1 MKSNRHGQSRVL
13 STDELDLLIS
23 KLPEQHH
30 QIVAE
35 ICRRTGCRIGEATQL
50 TWGMVSESAVTFQR
64 GITKGKLASRSVPVT
79 PQLCEVL
86 RSWRAAWVLRQGREP
101 VDGDYLVP
109 GRFAGS
115 CLSTR
120 SFMDALER
128 AAAES
133 GLEGVS
139 SHSFRR
145 AALTKRA
152 QCWRA
157 VEGPYGAVWAQIHVS
172 PAAVSRSDAC
182 STGGCRCCLC
192 LTLEYLG

>member
-13 STDELDLLIS
+13 STDELDLVIS

-30 QIVAE
+30 KIVAV

-50 TWGMVSESAVTFQR
+50 TWGMVSSAATTFPKEVC
-64 GITKGKLASRSVPVT
+64 KGKLAGRQVPIT
-79 PQLCEVL
+79 KPLWEALC
-86 RSWRAAWVLRQGREP
+86 SWKAAWVVRHGRDP
-101 VDGDYLVP
+101 VAGDCVVP
-109 GRFAGS
+109 GRFAGC

-145 AALTKRA
+145 SALTSAHNAGVPLRVLMALSGHKSMSALQRYLEVTPA
-152 QCWRA
+152 QR
-157 VEGPYGAVWAQIHVS
+157 E
-172 PAAVSRSDAC
+172 AAAAAFA
-182 STGGCRCCLC
+182 
-192 LTLEYLG
+192 

>member
-79 PQLCEVL
+79 PQLWGAL
-86 RSWRAAWVLRQGREP
+86 RDWRATWVVRQGREP
-101 VDGDYLVP
+101 VAGDYLVP
-109 GRFAGS
+109 GRFACS

-145 AALTKRA
+145 SALTSAHNAGVPLRVLMALSGHKSMAALQRYLEVTPQQR
-152 QCWRA
+152 
-157 VEGPYGAVWAQIHVS
+157 EE
-172 PAAVSRSDAC
+172 AAA
-182 STGGCRCCLC
+182 TFA
-192 LTLEYLG
+192 

>member
-1 MKSNRHGQSRVL
+1 MKSKRHGQSRVL

-79 PQLCEVL
+79 PALWEAL
-86 RSWRAAWVLRQGREP
+86 RSWRVAWLVRQGREP
-101 VDGDYLVP
+101 VAGDYLVP
-109 GRFAGS
+109 GRFVGS

-128 AAAES
+128 AASES

-145 AALTKRA
+145 SALTSAHNAGVLLRVLMALSGYKSMSALQRYLEVTP
-152 QCWRA
+152 QQR
-157 VEGPYGAVWAQIHVS
+157 EE
-172 PAAVSRSDAC
+172 AAA
-182 STGGCRCCLC
+182 TFA
-192 LTLEYLG
+192 

>member
-1 MKSNRHGQSRVL
+1 MKSNRYGQSRVL
-13 STDELDLLIS
+13 STNELDLLIS

-50 TWGMVSESAVTFQR
+50 TWGMVSSAATTFPKEVC
-64 GITKGKLASRSVPVT
+64 KGKLAGRQVPMT
-79 PQLCEVL
+79 KPLWEALC
-86 RSWRAAWVLRQGREP
+86 SWRAAWVVRQGREP
-101 VDGDYLVP
+101 VAGDNLVP

-145 AALTKRA
+145 SALTSA
-152 QCWRA
+152 HNA
-157 VEGPYGAVWAQIHVS
+157 GGPLRVLMALSGHKSMSALQRYLEVTPQQREE
-172 PAAVSRSDAC
+172 AAA
-182 STGGCRCCLC
+182 TFA
-192 LTLEYLG
+192 

>member
-13 STDELDLLIS
+13 DTNQLDLLIS
-23 KLPEQHH
+23 NLSDQHH
-30 QIVAE
+30 QLVAE
-35 ICRRTGCRIGEATQL
+35 VCRRTGCRVGEATQL
-50 TWGMVSESAVTFQR
+50 TWGMVSESAITFQR

-79 PQLCEVL
+79 PALWEAL
-86 RSWRAAWVLRQGREP
+86 RAWRDVWVVRQGRDP
-101 VDGDYLVP
+101 VAGDYLVP

-120 SFMDALER
+120 SFMDALEK

-145 AALTKRA
+145 SALTSAHSAGVPLRVLMALSGHKSMSALQRYLEVTPA
-152 QCWRA
+152 QR
-157 VEGPYGAVWAQIHVS
+157 V
-172 PAAVSRSDAC
+172 AAAAAFA
-182 STGGCRCCLC
+182 
-192 LTLEYLG
+192 

>member
-30 QIVAE
+30 KIIAE
-35 ICRRTGCRIGEATQL
+35 VCRRTGCRIGEATQL
-50 TWGMVSESAVTFQR
+50 NWGMVSESAVTFER
-64 GITKGKLASRSVPVT
+64 RITKGMLASRSVPVT
-79 PQLCEVL
+79 PQLWEALC
-86 RSWRAAWVLRQGREP
+86 SWKATWVMRQGREP
-101 VDGDYLVP
+101 VAGDYLVP
-109 GRFAGS
+109 GKFRGS

-120 SFMDALER
+120 TFMDALER

-145 AALTKRA
+145 SALSAHNAGVPLRVLMALSGHKSMSALQRYLEVTPAQREAA
-152 QCWRA
+152 
-157 VEGPYGAVWAQIHVS
+157 
-172 PAAVSRSDAC
+172 AAAFA
-182 STGGCRCCLC
+182 
-192 LTLEYLG
+192 